1 MTKPVSEGFASRWA
15 RLKRERAAGVADP
28 SPMAENSTDQALN
41 VPTAQTAGTAS
52 DADAVVQALPP
63 VETLTPESDY
73 AAFMQPKVPDAL
85 KRQALKQLFRDPHF
99 NQMDGLDVYID
110 DYSVSTPI
118 PEDWYDAIPSWQAI
132 LNPKEA
138 VITSKGYAVEPD
150 SEEGKAILAE
160 RARAAAALAPEPSEA
175 RATTAAP
182 EYRRLVTD
190 AAQSQ
195 TVATEHPMAVPH
207 AQNQPPKGA
216 Q

>member
-15 RLKRERAAGVADP
+15 RVKRERAAGVADP
-28 SPMAENSTDQALN
+28 SPIAENSTDQALN
-41 VPTAQTAGTAS
+41 VPTAQTEGNAS

-118 PEDWYDAIPSWQAI
+118 PQEWYQDMPSWQAI

-150 SEEGKAILAE
+150 SEEGKAILEE
-160 RARAAAALAPEPSEA
+160 RARAAQTRAPEPPEA
-175 RATTAAP
+175 PEATAAP
-182 EYRRLVTD
+182 ACAPAVAD
-190 AAQSQ
+190 AVQSPNAGLERPAEPAQAH
-195 TVATEHPMAVPH
+195 T
-207 AQNQPPKGA
+207 QPPKGA